1 VIFHETAL
9 KGVRVI
15 ELQPRGD
22 QRGWFARA
30 WCREEFARHG
40 IELEIAQG
48 NASTSS
54 TRGTLRGLHW
64 QAAPHGEDKLVRCVR
79 GAIFDVVVDVDP
91 ASPSYLRWIG
101 VELTPS
107 NQRML
112 FVPAACANGFQT
124 LTDDTEVDYL
134 VSVPY
139 APGSVCGLRYDDP
152 TLAVSWPL
160 AVTCISDQDRG
171 WPLIEQA
178 SGRSTMSACRT

>member
-1 VIFHETAL
+1 MIFHETAL

-15 ELQPRGD
+15 ELQPRSD
-22 QRGWFARA
+22 QRGSFARA

-40 IELEIAQG
+40 IDFEIAQG
-48 NASTSS
+48 NASTSP

-91 ASPSYLRWIG
+91 ASPSYLRWMG
-101 VELTPS
+101 VELTSS

-112 FVPAACANGFQT
+112 FVPATCANGFQT

-139 APGSVCGLRYDDP
+139 AADAVCGLRYDDP
-152 TLAVSWPL
+152 ALAIDWPL
-160 AVTCISDQDRG
+160 PITRISDEDRA
-171 WPLIEQA
+171 WPLIERPA
-178 SGRSTMSACRT
+178 LRKVS

>member
-15 ELQPRGD
+15 ELQPHSD
-22 QRGWFARA
+22 QRGCFARA

-40 IELEIAQG
+40 IDFEIAQG

-64 QAAPHGEDKLVRCVR
+64 QAAPYGEDKLVRCVR

-91 ASPSYLRWIG
+91 ASPSYLRWMG
-101 VELTPS
+101 VELTSS

-112 FVPAACANGFQT
+112 FVPATCANGFQT
-124 LTDDTEVDYL
+124 LIDDTEVDYL

-139 APGSVCGLRYDDP
+139 ASDAVCGLRYDDP
-152 TLAVSWPL
+152 ALAINWPL
-160 AVTCISDQDRG
+160 PITRISDQDRA
-171 WPLIEQA
+171 WPLIERPA
-178 SGRSTMSACRT
+178 LRKVS

>member
-15 ELQPRGD
+15 ELQPRSD
-22 QRGWFARA
+22 QRGSFARA

-40 IELEIAQG
+40 IDFEIAQG

-64 QAAPHGEDKLVRCVR
+64 QAPPHGEDKLVRCVR

-91 ASPSYLRWIG
+91 ASPSYLRWMG
-101 VELTPS
+101 VELTSS

-112 FVPAACANGFQT
+112 FVPATCANGFQT
-124 LTDDTEVDYL
+124 LIDDTEVDYL

-139 APGSVCGLRYDDP
+139 ASDAVCGLRYDDP
-152 TLAVSWPL
+152 ALAINWPL
-160 AVTCISDQDRG
+160 PITRISDQDRA
-171 WPLIEQA
+171 WPLIERPA
-178 SGRSTMSACRT
+178 LRKVS

>member
-1 VIFHETAL
+1 MIFHETAL
-9 KGVRVI
+9 KGARVI
-15 ELQPRGD
+15 ELQPRSD
-22 QRGWFARA
+22 QRGCFARA

-40 IELEIAQG
+40 IDFEIAQG

-91 ASPSYLRWIG
+91 ASPSYLCWMG
-101 VELTPS
+101 VELTSS

-112 FVPAACANGFQT
+112 FVPATCANGFQT
-124 LTDDTEVDYL
+124 LIDDTEVDYL

-139 APGSVCGLRYDDP
+139 ASDAVCGLRYDDP
-152 TLAVSWPL
+152 ALAIDWPL
-160 AVTCISDQDRG
+160 LITRISDQDRA
-171 WPLIEQA
+171 WPLIERPA
-178 SGRSTMSACRT
+178 LRKVS